1 MDCNHRSLLKGKEEL
16 KKQGKRTNPELFEAV
31 KIVAVGKEKRNVP
44 LNSSEDVEVLQNE
57 KEK

>member
-1 MDCNHRSLLKGKEEL
+1 MECHERSILKGKEEI
-16 KKQGKRTNPELFEAV
+16 KRDKRTNPELSEAV

-44 LNSSEDVEVLQNE
+44 LNSWEEVEVLQNE

>member
-16 KKQGKRTNPELFEAV
+16 KKQGKRTNPELSEAV

-44 LNSSEDVEVLQNE
+44 LNSWEDVEVLQNE

>member
-1 MDCNHRSLLKGKEEL
+1 MQRSILKGKEE
-16 KKQGKRTNPELFEAV
+16 KKRAKWTIPELSEAV

-44 LNSSEDVEVLQNE
+44 LNSWEDVEVLPNE